1 MTAMR
6 KKWKYRI
13 WMPVVALGLM
23 NILAMKPARKGRVS
37 MEVIQQYDYAHRG
50 LYNMRE
56 GIAEN
61 TMPAFQRAIDK
72 NSGIELDIHLTSD
85 GELVVFHDD
94 NLVRACDSSLKVDS
108 STLKELQSY
117 KLFGTDETMPLF
129 KDVLSLVDSKVPLL
143 IELKTDNNV
152 MSKRYMKLCQ
162 KLKECLS
169 GYEGTYAIQSFD
181 PRVLWWFRKNC
192 PEVPRG
198 QLMEHFRRHGT
209 NVVPIYDFFA
219 SHLRFDFI
227 TQPDFISYQYMDRDR
242 LAFRIIKGLYGVQ

>member
-1 MTAMR
+1 
-6 KKWKYRI
+6 
-13 WMPVVALGLM
+13 
-23 NILAMKPARKGRVS
+23 
-37 MEVIQQYDYAHRG
+37 MENWWF
-50 LYNMRE
+50 L
-56 GIAEN
+56 
-61 TMPAFQRAIDK
+61 
-72 NSGIELDIHLTSD
+72 
-85 GELVVFHDD
+85 HDD

-181 PRVLWWFRKNC
+181 PRVLWWFSEKTVRRFQ
-192 PEVPRG
+192 EDSSWSISG
-198 QLMEHFRRHGT
+198 DME
-209 NVVPIYDFFA
+209 PMWCQSMIFFA
-219 SHLRFDFI
+219 SHLLFDFI
-227 TQPDFISYQYMDRDR
+227 TSRFYSYQYMESETC
-242 LAFRIIKGLYGVQ
+242 LAFPHHQGTLWRTGIFLDSP